1 MVRSITPT
9 RSMPPA
15 RSVGADSLSIAHA
28 KKAQSPTSSM
38 PPARSVGADS
48 FAIAHAKKAAPP
60 PSAMPPARS
69 VGADSFAIAHAK
81 KAQTARAPSPDRGRG
96 VNGYAG
102 VKPHVGLDSFSVSHV
117 RTAPKKTAEGVNREA
132 RSISVTQR
140 AAALNDA
147 SHFGR
152 ALVDSAESPPLSYLA
167 GAPGAS
173 GASPPMKRGHSFGN
187 QFVPPAA
194 AAAGKAPAA
203 AAEKESTSWFG
214 SSKKSPEKKSPAAAT
229 SWFGSSKPAEKEK
242 SPTAAAPK
250 VAPLN
255 TKAPLRA
262 VRGADGLTP
271 RSSEMVGGSQK
282 LDTPRQEDIWKK
294 AEQLESEGRAVEAA
308 VLTSKLLERHHK
320 EVGGPKAAALQR
332 QKEEHA
338 AERGVWTD
346 RQTSPRGGGD
356 GDDDGAGGGGGAAA
370 AAAADTSLIA
380 SALAS
385 AEGRAELKAL
395 FDALDANGDGAVS
408 SKEWGQGLGKNQALM
423 QKHFGGAT
431 AAEVGRQFNRID
443 ADDDRKLT
451 WSEMLSAAG
460 IKDDGVSDLVR
471 EARSVGLGGGGGAA
485 AAPVERLADG
495 TYEGAMRQEGVS
507 MPLSLALTFAGGKI
521 EGKRAN
527 ERGYAIAGEYGNGKV
542 RFDQTEAAGGAT
554 VSFEGTYHGDKLA
567 GKWKGGGVGGMFMLK
582 LKEE

>member
-1 MVRSITPT
+1 
-9 RSMPPA
+9 MPPA

-167 GAPGAS
+167 GASGAS

-187 QFVPPAA
+187 QFVPPAAA

-214 SSKKSPEKKSPAAAT
+214 SSKKSPEKKSPSAAT
-229 SWFGSSKPAEKEK
+229 SWFGSSKPAEKET
-242 SPTAAAPK
+242 SPAAAAPK

-294 AEQLESEGRAVEAA
+294 AEQLENEGRAVEAA

-346 RQTSPRGGGD
+346 RQTSQRGTAATTAPAAPA
-356 GDDDGAGGGGGAAA
+356 AGGGAPAS

-395 FDALDANGDGAVS
+395 FDALDVNGDGAVS
-408 SKEWGQGLGKNQALM
+408 SKEWGQGLSKNQALM
-423 QKHFGGAT
+423 QKYFGGAT

-451 WSEMLSAAG
+451 WSEMLAAAG

-471 EARSVGLGGGGGAA
+471 EARSVGLGGGGGATA
-485 AAPVERLADG
+485 AAPAPAPVERLADG